1 MMRGEIEE
9 GDFWKK
15 QIRIIT
21 IPEPNTSPLGRLGGT
36 KLKKIMEKKYIKPEI
51 QVVEIELQPMMA
63 ASTETMGI
71 YGEEVEGGLSKEHES
86 RGFDVWGLDEE

>member
-1 MMRGEIEE
+1 
-9 GDFWKK
+9 
-15 QIRIIT
+15 
-21 IPEPNTSPLGRLGGT
+21 
-36 KLKKIMEKKYIKPEI
+36 MEKKYIKPEI